1 MKKIF
6 VCLALCVATLS
17 TLAEASTINSP
28 QINYS
33 SNTITISGNV
43 GSEYEGRFVSL
54 FVINPGKSFS
64 DIQTDANVLNWY
76 DQSRV
81 DNNGDYSFTYEPVAQ
96 TGDYNYFVT
105 VDGMPQT
112 QYSPQPFKY
121 FSPAEIEI
129 VWEKIDNAI
138 KNDIAADIQWVI
150 ENRAEILQI
159 DTADFEALSDEN
171 KARIYKGIVRAKIG
185 SIDEFKSCF
194 EETVKVNGIY
204 NTDDFD
210 TFKQLLEAEFS
221 HFNQSAIDIY
231 NSFSEEKDA
240 IISHMMSQD
249 FYNMG
254 EMSDLFE
261 SKVLLTKLNKAK
273 LWTEIDSF
281 INSDYK
287 IYDTSTISYNTSDNR
302 SEISTSLLKN
312 IPFDSMDSFKTM
324 LYKCLGQT
332 TPETKPPKSNGGGGG
347 GSRVNFSVYTPSAG
361 NNTGTD
367 GKGENTE
374 NNLFSDVG
382 NQYWA
387 YKEICELYNAGVIAG
402 YDDGTFRPESNIT
415 RAEFLK
421 MLVSALK
428 IEANTDKEVP
438 FKDVA
443 KTAWYYDCIRDG
455 YSAGLINGTPDNT
468 FAPDSLITREDIAAI
483 VYRTFAYKEYDVA
496 SSDALDY
503 TDSSDISDYAETA
516 VATLGKEKILLGYE
530 NGEFAPQK
538 AATRAETAVI
548 IGRLQNCLEK

>member
-17 TLAEASTINSP
+17 TLAEAATINSP
-28 QINYS
+28 HINYS

-81 DNNGDYSFTYEPVAQ
+81 DSNGDYSFTYEPVAQ

-105 VDGMPQT
+105 VDGMLQT

-121 FSPAEIEI
+121 FSPGEIEI
-129 VWEKIDNAI
+129 VWEKINNAI
-138 KNDIAADIQWVI
+138 KNDIVADIQWVI
-150 ENRAEILQI
+150 EKRAEILQI
-159 DTADFEALSDEN
+159 DTGDFEALSDEN
-171 KARIYKGIVRAKIG
+171 KARIYKGIVRSEIG
-185 SIDEFKSCF
+185 SIDEFKLCF
-194 EETVKVNGIY
+194 EETIKANGIY

-210 TFKQLLEAEFS
+210 TFKQLFEAEIP
-221 HFNQSAIDIY
+221 HFNQTAVDIY

-254 EMSDLFE
+254 EMSDLFVSE
-261 SKVLLTKLNKAK
+261 VLLTKLNKAK

-287 IYDTSTISYNTSDNR
+287 IYDASAASYKTSNNR
-302 SEISTSLLKN
+302 SEISSALLEN
-312 IPFDSMDSFKTM
+312 IPFASMDSFKTM
-324 LYKCLGQT
+324 LYKCLEQT
-332 TPETKPPKSNGGGGG
+332 TPETKPPQSKGGGGGGG
-347 GSRVNFSVYTPSAG
+347 GSRVNFSASTPSSDSK
-361 NNTGTD
+361 NETE
-367 GKGENTE
+367 ENR
-374 NNLFSDVG
+374 LFSDVTD
-382 NQYWA
+382 NYWA
-387 YKEICELYNAGVIAG
+387 YKEIYELYNAGVIAG
-402 YDDGTFRPESNIT
+402 YDNGTFRPESSIT

-421 MLVSALK
+421 MLISALK
-428 IEANTDKEVP
+428 IEADTDKEAP

-443 KTAWYYDCIRDG
+443 KTEWYYDCIRDG
-455 YSAGLINGTPDNT
+455 YNAGLINGTADNT
-468 FAPDSLITREDIAAI
+468 FAPDSLITREDIATI
-483 VYRTFAYKEYDVA
+483 VYRTFAYKKYDIA
-496 SSDALDY
+496 SSDMPDY
-503 TDSSDISDYAETA
+503 TDSSDISDYAKAA

-530 NGEFAPQK
+530 NGVFAPHK
-538 AATRAETAVI
+538 VATRAETAVI
-548 IGRLQNCLEK
+548 ISRLLNCVKK